1 MKFVQYLAA
10 LVCCLMASAA
20 DASDASSGAITQP
33 QATQNGAVI
42 FVHSGT
48 RTTPPSCGASYPTR
62 WAIDASTPQGQS
74 QLSVL
79 LTAYALHKSIS
90 IHGTGACS
98 IWGDTE
104 TVAILLINE

>member
-1 MKFVQYLAA
+1 MKFVQILAA
-10 LVCCLMASAA
+10 SLCCVMASAA
-20 DASDASSGAITQP
+20 YASDASSGAITHP

-48 RTTPPSCGASYPTR
+48 RTTPPSCT
-62 WAIDASTPQGQS
+62 
-74 QLSVL
+74 
-79 LTAYALHKSIS
+79 
-90 IHGTGACS
+90 